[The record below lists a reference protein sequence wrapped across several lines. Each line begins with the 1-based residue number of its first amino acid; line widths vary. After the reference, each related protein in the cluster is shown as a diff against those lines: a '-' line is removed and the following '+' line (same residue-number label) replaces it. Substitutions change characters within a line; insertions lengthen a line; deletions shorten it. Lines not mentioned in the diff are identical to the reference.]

1 MAKAYISAGYKV
13 HGFDINQD
21 AINEL
26 EKSGGI
32 VSETPAE
39 VAAYTE
45 VILVV
50 VLNDQQVLEVVNGK
64 EGLLNSAKEGSC
76 IICMSTINRT
86 VLEGVAS
93 QCQEHGIGLIDCP
106 FTGGPARVPS
116 GSLTL
121 IVAGHPNLVEEY
133 GPILEIIG
141 NITIAGESP
150 GQGQAIKHCNQ
161 LLVGVTHAA
170 TMEVIRLAEK
180 LSLDPSIVTK
190 VIGEGIAGSDYFR
203 LLSESAIKKTPSP
216 GKLGQM
222 CKDVSIVVNN
232 AEDVGME
239 ASTIKGAATYFE
251 LAVSK
256 KMHNHEGA
264 DLIEVVK

>member
-1 MAKAYISAGYKV
+1 MAKMYISAGYEV

-21 AINEL
+21 TLIEL
-26 EKSGGI
+26 EESGGI
-32 VSETPAE
+32 VAQTPSEMAANTNVVI
-39 VAAYTE
+39 VA
-45 VILVV
+45 
-50 VLNDQQVLEVVNGK
+50 VLNDQQVSNVVNGK
-64 EGLLNSAKEGSC
+64 DGLLNSAKEGSC
-76 IICMSTINRT
+76 IICMSTINRS
-86 VLEGVAS
+86 VLEGIAN
-93 QCQEHGIGLIDCP
+93 QCQAQGIGLIDCP
-106 FTGGPARVPS
+106 FTGGPARVPT

-121 IVAGHPNLVEEY
+121 IVAGHSKLVEEHQ
-133 GPILEIIG
+133 PLLEIIG

-180 LSLDPSIVTK
+180 LSLDPNIVTQ

-222 CKDVSIVVNN
+222 CKDVSIVVNT

-239 ASTIKGAATYFE
+239 AHTIKGAATYFE
-251 LAVSK
+251 LAAQR
-256 KMHNHEGA
+256 KMHHHEGA